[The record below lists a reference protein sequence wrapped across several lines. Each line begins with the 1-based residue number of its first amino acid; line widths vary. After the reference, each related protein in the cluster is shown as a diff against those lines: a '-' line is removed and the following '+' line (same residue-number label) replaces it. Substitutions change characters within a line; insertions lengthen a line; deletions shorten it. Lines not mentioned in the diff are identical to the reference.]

1 MRIFKAF
8 FSYARHDAETDPA
21 LVDAFTEE
29 LEHRV
34 NSKLSEDRF
43 YIWRDTEGLHVGDMW
58 SPQIEIEL
66 RASDILVLLAT
77 PRWLGSENCRKEY
90 EYFEKIEQ
98 GRASGSF
105 IAPILTKDVEQ
116 ELGHLPQRAR
126 EIYARIID
134 RQYLSLAPVAFA
146 KLTRAKRATLVDRV
160 ADDLKGMID
169 RVRRIPSGS
178 TSFTNPRSL
187 AKRSEFG
194 SISHDYAEVDF
205 VSFAEIEMENRV
217 KLVVNVACLLK

>member
-8 FSYARHDAETDPA
+8 FSYARQDAETDPA

-105 IAPILTKDVEQ
+105 VAP
-116 ELGHLPQRAR
+116 
-126 EIYARIID
+126 
-134 RQYLSLAPVAFA
+134 
-146 KLTRAKRATLVDRV
+146 
-160 ADDLKGMID
+160 
-169 RVRRIPSGS
+169 
-178 TSFTNPRSL
+178 
-187 AKRSEFG
+187 
-194 SISHDYAEVDF
+194 
-205 VSFAEIEMENRV
+205 
-217 KLVVNVACLLK
+217 